1 MRRVDRPFLTFLT
14 SLDRRAIN
22 NCPCL
27 IARRR
32 VSLVSTGP
40 QTTSLTFIHW
50 ARKKFR
56 NTNRFMYRQ
65 FVLVIGRTLR
75 EELPRGTLDGIP
87 FYEIR

>member
-1 MRRVDRPFLTFLT
+1 MRRVDRLFHF
-14 SLDRRAIN
+14 SRVWIEAVIN
-22 NCPCL
+22 NCLSL

-32 VSLVSTGP
+32 VSLVSAGP

-65 FVLVIGRTLR
+65 FVLVVERTLL
-75 EELPRGTLDGIP
+75 EELPR
-87 FYEIR
+87 EIARWNPIL